1 MFKGEK
7 NNLVR
12 RTGIVE
18 TITQRQNL
26 EENILPAFEM
36 RRKNVMELKQGFRAF
51 ENGGRSL
58 MELVTSN
65 SDCDLCIY
73 VG

>member
-26 EENILPAFEM
+26 EKNILPAFE
-36 RRKNVMELKQGFRAF
+36 RIRKNVMELKQGFKAF
-51 ENGGRSL
+51 ENGEIEEG
-58 MELVTSN
+58 EV
-65 SDCDLCIY
+65 
-73 VG
+73 